1 MFGFRDFNVLSV
13 VQGSMIV
20 TGLVTTVKLIR
31 TFADLTYP
39 SFPRKTLI
47 TLPTFHFPRWTFSSA
62 INTRSPIAKLLRG
75 FIHFALSCSVDT
87 YYNSQPFQN
96 MSDMYPTCTTCCN
109 GGCCIYGYLPSQKI
123 QRANLDLLSITIND
137 LVWAVQVAFGRCSLA
152 SMVCCSKSLKLQP
165 WRFAAFHHRNVVVP
179 GRLWRF
185 CKLI

>member
-1 MFGFRDFNVLSV
+1 
-13 VQGSMIV
+13 MIV
-20 TGLVTTVKLIR
+20 TGLVTTVKLVR

-47 TLPTFHFPRWTFSSA
+47 TLPTYHFPRWTFSSA
-62 INTRSPIAKLLRG
+62 INTRSPIAKLRRG

-87 YYNSQPFQN
+87 YSNSQPFQK
-96 MSDMYPTCTTCCN
+96 MLDVYSTCTTCCN
-109 GGCCIYGYLPSQKI
+109 GGCCIYGYLRSQKI
-123 QRANLDLLSITIND
+123 QRANLDLLPITIND
-137 LVWAVQVAFGRCSLA
+137 LVWAVQVALGRCSLA

-179 GRLWRF
+179 ARLLRF